1 MKISFIVNI
10 LILII
15 SVSAQSVLAEDNNF
29 FEKGKEL
36 YEEKKYND
44 ARFKFEQDIVFNP
57 KNENS
62 YLYLAKIFNKEK
74 KPKLEEDNLDTV
86 ILLNPKNEDAIFYLT
101 QLSIKNSNFKKAEE
115 LIVKFKKV
123 CKKKCSNE
131 KELTKKLNILLK
143 Q

>member
-15 SVSAQSVLAEDNNF
+15 SVSVQSVLAKDNNF
-29 FEKGKEL
+29 FEEGKEL

-74 KPKLEEDNLDTV
+74 KSKLEEDNLDTV

-101 QLSIKNSNFKKAEE
+101 QLSIKNSNFKKAED
-115 LIVKFKKV
+115 LIIKFKIV
-123 CKKKCSNE
+123 CKKKCSKE